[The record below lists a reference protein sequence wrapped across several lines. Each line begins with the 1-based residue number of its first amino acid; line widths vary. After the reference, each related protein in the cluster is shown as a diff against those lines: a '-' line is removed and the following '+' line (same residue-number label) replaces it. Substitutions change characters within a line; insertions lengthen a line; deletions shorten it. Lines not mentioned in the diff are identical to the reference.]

1 MRKIITPATDPPIIT
16 VLLFFEVPELDA
28 ISVDSSNEGLIVLLT
43 VSSILMGGVS
53 RHNIKRDT
61 IQ

>member
-16 VLLFFEVPELDA
+16 MLLFFEVLELDA
-28 ISVDSSNEGLIVLLT
+28 ISVDSGNEELIVLLT